1 MKRFITEQFCKLI
14 DTEANE
20 TVAKIVTEYGYTA
33 GGNVM
38 AVSAHYTD
46 ARNNNISLDGRVVE
60 LTGDYAVSANGETC
74 LPITEI
80 PVCYT
85 GVDGVTQSL
94 RMLTEYGWD
103 AGNNLIVSKTIYTSQ
118 DGLTVVDTTGGELL
132 FGACNTCAPDVP
144 MYAPGALLAANICV
158 GSPTYAPQ
166 GNLEDVRTVGASG
179 TYATFTDAM
188 ADATVVAGTVL
199 KAVSDVVDTAVVNVS
214 RAVVIDLAGFTASNA
229 TAVTM
234 FNITASDAV
243 IKNGTLHHTKT
254 TNTSIEAV
262 VQINIT
268 SGVAYVMDNTIKV
281 QEFGVVFQGGANIVG
296 NKFEYVGASATN
308 SHRFIAVYK
317 ITAESKIDNNEF
329 KCSTI
334 ISTTRYSNFVFISA
348 IAGSTWTAP
357 FWVIRNKQTGGS
369 LRQFV
374 FNEALVPTAGSQLI
388 VASNTFNDFNGGIGL
403 VTPALYNGLD
413 KIVVVDN
420 VQGADATGNFKGVF
434 FVDGSGTLSDST
446 VLVYGGN
453 ATSAGAL
460 RADYVSL
467 ANDTVNIIARK
478 NTVVPS
484 AIQITQRLLED
495 ALKDTGT
502 LLQDLKAKRTY
513 IVDADGNEV
522 QGYGTVDSP
531 YVIPVVHMF
540 EVQVTDSF
548 DSTYYYY
555 GGLVGSDWQVHRYL
569 QDNPADPLYLVPQI
583 AEASSNSGVVDLTSA
598 WTSRTTLNYA

>member
-14 DTEANE
+14 DAEANE
-20 TVAKIVTEYGYTA
+20 TVTKIVTEYGYTV
-33 GGNVM
+33 GGNVI
-38 AVSAHYTD
+38 AVSAHYADT
-46 ARNNNISLDGRVVE
+46 RNNNVVLGGRTVA
-60 LTGDYAVSANGETC
+60 LTGDFAVSANGESC

-85 GVDGVTQSL
+85 SEGGETQSL

-166 GNLEDVRTVGASG
+166 GNLDDVRTVGTG
-179 TYATFTDAM
+179 GIYATFTAAM
-188 ADATVVAGTVL
+188 TDATVVAGTIL
-199 KAVSDVVDTAVVNVS
+199 KAVSDVVDTAVVNVN

-234 FNITASDAV
+234 FNVTASDAV

-262 VQINIT
+262 VQINIA
-268 SGVAYVMDNTIKV
+268 SGVAYVMNNTVKI
-281 QEFGVVFQGGANIVG
+281 QEFGVVFQGGANVVG

-329 KCSTI
+329 KCSI
-334 ISTTRYSNFVFISA
+334 IPSTTRYSNFVFMSA
-348 IAGSTWTAP
+348 IAGSTWAAP

-374 FNEALVPTAGSQLI
+374 FNEALVPTVGSQLI

-403 VTPALYNGLD
+403 ITPALYNGLD

-420 VQGADATGNFKGVF
+420 VQGADATGNFKGLF
-434 FVDGSGTLSDST
+434 FVDGTGTMDSDTSFI
-446 VLVYGGN
+446 YGGN
-453 ATSAGAL
+453 TTNAGAL
-460 RADYVSL
+460 RADYISF
-467 ANDTVNIIARK
+467 ASDTDNIVARK
-478 NTVVPS
+478 NTVVSPTV
-484 AIQITQRLLED
+484 AAVQHLLED

-513 IVDADGNEV
+513 IVDADGNEI

-531 YVIPVVHMF
+531 YVIPVVRMF

-548 DSTYYYY
+548 DATYYYY
-555 GGLVGSDWQVHRYL
+555 GGMVGPDWQVHRYL

-583 AEASSNSGVVDLTSA
+583 ADTNNNSSVADLATA
-598 WTSRTTLNYA
+598 WASRTTLTYA

>member
-14 DTEANE
+14 DAEANE
-20 TVAKIVTEYGYTA
+20 TVTKIVTEYGYTV
-33 GGNVM
+33 GGNVI
-38 AVSAHYTD
+38 AVSAHYADT
-46 ARNNNISLDGRVVE
+46 RNNNVVLGGRTVA
-60 LTGDYAVSANGETC
+60 LTGDFAVSANGESC

-85 GVDGVTQSL
+85 SEGGETQSL

-166 GNLEDVRTVGASG
+166 GNLDDVRTVGTG
-179 TYATFTDAM
+179 GIYATFTAAM
-188 ADATVVAGTVL
+188 TDATVVAGTIL
-199 KAVSDVVDTAVVNVS
+199 KAVSDVVDTAVVNVN

-234 FNITASDAV
+234 FNVTASDAV

-262 VQINIT
+262 VQINIA
-268 SGVAYVMDNTIKV
+268 SGVAYVMNNTVKI
-281 QEFGVVFQGGANIVG
+281 QEFGVVFQGGANVVG

-329 KCSTI
+329 KCSI
-334 ISTTRYSNFVFISA
+334 IPSTTRYSNFVFMSA
-348 IAGSTWTAP
+348 IAGSTWAAP

-374 FNEALVPTAGSQLI
+374 FNEALVPTVGSQLI

-403 VTPALYNGLD
+403 ITPALYNGLD

-420 VQGADATGNFKGVF
+420 VQGADATGNFKGLF
-434 FVDGSGTLSDST
+434 FVDGTGTMDSDTSFI
-446 VLVYGGN
+446 YGGN
-453 ATSAGAL
+453 TTNAGAL
-460 RADYVSL
+460 RADYISF
-467 ANDTVNIIARK
+467 ASDTDNIVARK
-478 NTVVPS
+478 NTVVSPTV
-484 AIQITQRLLED
+484 AAVQHLLED

-513 IVDADGNEV
+513 IVDADGNEI

-531 YVIPVVHMF
+531 YVIPVVRMF

-548 DSTYYYY
+548 DATYYYY
-555 GGLVGSDWQVHRYL
+555 GGLVGPDWQVHRYL
-569 QDNPADPLYLVPQI
+569 QDDPADPLYLVPQI
-583 AEASSNSGVVDLTSA
+583 AELSNNTSIADLASA
-598 WTSRTTLNYA
+598 WAVRTTLNFA